1 MQQQNKLIDVMVIKF
16 ICIGD
21 SLFLIELSLV
31 IFDATYLM
39 FVCSVCV
46 YIYIYIYIYIH
57 MYIYSIY
64 IYIYMCVCVFMCVW
78 CVCVRPFAVKASSV
92 WISQTVREQINDVL
106 LKKFISYAKSL
117 HCQFR
122 MKHLTFLTSH
132 FILFTHYKWAKPR
145 LN

>member
-1 MQQQNKLIDVMVIKF
+1 MVIKF

-46 YIYIYIYIYIH
+46 YIYIYIYICIYIV
-57 MYIYSIY
+57 Y
-64 IYIYMCVCVFMCVW
+64 IYICVCVCVCVYVCVV

-92 WISQTVREQINDVL
+92 WISQTIREQINDVL